1 MGRNAQQAG
10 APGGTGDTPSA
21 AGSTAE
27 HQGGVTLDQLL
38 ARLPAGLELVHDGGN
53 GSGVLRW
60 VEPSELEDP
69 TPYLLDGE
77 FLLTAGLPFVA
88 GAGGTADRGAGGHA
102 ASEGA
107 EDGAMGAADAV
118 PAGAAG
124 DGAMSAAGDAAAVDA
139 YVRRL
144 VKAGVVALGFGL
156 EPYFSSVPETVVAAC
171 VRHNLTLLQVPS
183 TIPFAAIGL
192 EFSRLLES
200 DNAKLFRHLADTNR
214 QLMRAV
220 LSARPEHELLAALA
234 QRVPVWA
241 MLIGADGR
249 VRARAGSGVEVAAL
263 QPLLGRLLRGSGPRV
278 EMDSLDRPGSGL
290 VFGHPL
296 RSARDA
302 NLGAL
307 VLGTDA
313 PLTPAQNSVVS
324 SAVGLLELLVRQRT
338 SGSLAPSQLA
348 TSLLLHP
355 DSLSA
360 GGARHINGLR
370 DLLAQSTSSTR
381 SAQLRV
387 VQGVRAAQHIG
398 AQGAG
403 IQDTGHEGA
412 GAQVAGAVQGIR
424 PDKAAGRAG
433 ESPVR
438 ELLQWR
444 RLFDTKLAE
453 LTDYGFAAI
462 TRLRVDDALLAE
474 VEKLGWRLVIGDPSE
489 LTDLSSAY
497 QRVTAL
503 RQRVQTTG
511 KSARVGEVTWTV
523 AGLLGQEAG
532 TMLAGRLLEPVL
544 SQDSERRTAQLSVL
558 KAWLGENGN
567 WDATAKALGLHRN
580 SVRRQINAVAE
591 LLDTDLNQA
600 QVRAELW
607 IALQYVDE
615 LQAGA

>member
-10 APGGTGDTPSA
+10 APETAGGTLPAGGSA
-21 AGSTAE
+21 AE
-27 HQGGVTLDQLL
+27 HQSGVTLDQLL
-38 ARLPAGLELVHDGGN
+38 AKLPSELLMLHDGGN
-53 GSGVLRW
+53 GSRLLRW

-77 FLLTAGLPFVA
+77 FLLTAGLPFVD
-88 GAGGTADRGAGGHA
+88 GAGD
-102 ASEGA
+102 S
-107 EDGAMGAADAV
+107 
-118 PAGAAG
+118 G
-124 DGAMSAAGDAAAVDA
+124 DGAGADA

-144 VKAGVVALGFGL
+144 VQAGVVALGFGL
-156 EPYFSSVPETVVAAC
+156 EPYFSAVPAAVVEAC
-171 VRHNLTLLQVPS
+171 VRQNLTLVQVPS
-183 TIPFAAIGL
+183 TVPFAAIGL

-241 MLIGADGR
+241 MLMGADGR
-249 VRARAGSGVEVAAL
+249 LRARAGSGVEVAAL
-263 QPLLGRLLRGSGPRV
+263 QPLLGRLLGGSGPRV
-278 EMDSLDRPGSGL
+278 EMDSLDRPGSRL

-296 RSARDA
+296 RSTRDA

-307 VLGTDA
+307 VLGTDT

-381 SAQLRV
+381 SGPLRI
-387 VQGVRAAQHIG
+387 VQGIKAVQG
-398 AQGAG
+398 TGVAQGISAA
-403 IQDTGHEGA
+403 H
-412 GAQVAGAVQGIR
+412 GIR
-424 PDKAAGRAG
+424 PDQPAGRAG
-433 ESPVR
+433 DSPVR

-444 RLFDTKLAE
+444 RLFDTKLVE

-462 TRLRVDDALLAE
+462 TRLKVDDALLGE
-474 VEKLGWRLVIGDPSE
+474 VEKLGWRLVIGDATE
-489 LTDLSSAY
+489 LTDLSSAN
-497 QRVTAL
+497 QRVTVL

-523 AGLLGQEAG
+523 AGLLGHEAG

-544 SQDSERRTAQLSVL
+544 SQDSDRRTAHLSVL
-558 KAWLGENGN
+558 RAWLSENGN

-580 SVRRQINAVAE
+580 SVRRQVNAVAE
-591 LLDTDLNQA
+591 LLDTDLNEA

-615 LQAGA
+615 LPLSQLDL

>member
-10 APGGTGDTPSA
+10 APETAGGTLPAGGSA
-21 AGSTAE
+21 AE
-27 HQGGVTLDQLL
+27 HQSGVTLDQLL
-38 ARLPAGLELVHDGGN
+38 AKLPSELLMLHDGGN
-53 GSGVLRW
+53 GSRLLRW

-77 FLLTAGLPFVA
+77 FLLTAGLPFVGGGG
-88 GAGGTADRGAGGHA
+88 GAGD
-102 ASEGA
+102 S
-107 EDGAMGAADAV
+107 
-118 PAGAAG
+118 G
-124 DGAMSAAGDAAAVDA
+124 DGAGVDA

-144 VKAGVVALGFGL
+144 VQAGVVALGFGL
-156 EPYFSSVPETVVAAC
+156 EPYFSAVPEAVIEAC
-171 VRHNLTLLQVPS
+171 VRQNLTLVQVPS
-183 TIPFAAIGL
+183 TVPFAAIGL

-200 DNAKLFRHLADTNR
+200 DNAKVFRHLADTNR

-241 MLIGADGR
+241 MLMGADGR
-249 VRARAGSGVEVAAL
+249 LRARAGSGVEVAAL
-263 QPLLGRLLRGSGPRV
+263 QPLLGRLLGGSGPRV
-278 EMDSLDRPGSGL
+278 EMDSLDRPGSRL

-296 RSARDA
+296 RSTRDA

-307 VLGTDA
+307 VLGTDT

-381 SAQLRV
+381 SGPLRI
-387 VQGVRAAQHIG
+387 VQGIKAVQG
-398 AQGAG
+398 TGVAQGISAA
-403 IQDTGHEGA
+403 H
-412 GAQVAGAVQGIR
+412 GIR
-424 PDKAAGRAG
+424 PDQAAGRAG
-433 ESPVR
+433 DSPVR

-444 RLFDTKLAE
+444 RLFDTKLVE

-462 TRLRVDDALLAE
+462 TRLKVDDALLVE
-474 VEKLGWRLVIGDPSE
+474 VEKLGWRLVIGDATE
-489 LTDLSSAY
+489 LTDLSSAN

-503 RQRVQTTG
+503 RQRVQNTG

-544 SQDSERRTAQLSVL
+544 SQDSDRRTAHLSVL
-558 KAWLGENGN
+558 RAWLSENGN

-580 SVRRQINAVAE
+580 SVRRQVNAVAE
-591 LLDTDLNQA
+591 LLDTDLNEA

-615 LQAGA
+615 LPLP

>member
-1 MGRNAQQAG
+1 
-10 APGGTGDTPSA
+10 
-21 AGSTAE
+21 
-27 HQGGVTLDQLL
+27 
-38 ARLPAGLELVHDGGN
+38 
-53 GSGVLRW
+53 
-60 VEPSELEDP
+60 
-69 TPYLLDGE
+69 
-77 FLLTAGLPFVA
+77 
-88 GAGGTADRGAGGHA
+88 
-102 ASEGA
+102 
-107 EDGAMGAADAV
+107 
-118 PAGAAG
+118 
-124 DGAMSAAGDAAAVDA
+124 
-139 YVRRL
+139 
-144 VKAGVVALGFGL
+144 
-156 EPYFSSVPETVVAAC
+156 
-171 VRHNLTLLQVPS
+171 
-183 TIPFAAIGL
+183 
-192 EFSRLLES
+192 
-200 DNAKLFRHLADTNR
+200 
-214 QLMRAV
+214 MRAV
-220 LSARPEHELLAALA
+220 LSARPEHELLAALV

-241 MLIGADGR
+241 MLVGADGR
-249 VRARAGSGVEVAAL
+249 VRARAGSGVDAATL
-263 QPLLGRLLRGSGPRV
+263 QPLLDRLLGGSGPRV
-278 EMDSLDRPGSGL
+278 EMDTFNVPGSAL

-296 RSARDA
+296 RSTRDA

-355 DSLSA
+355 DSLAS

-381 SAQLRV
+381 SGPLRV
-387 VQGVRAAQHIG
+387 VQG
-398 AQGAG
+398 
-403 IQDTGHEGA
+403 
-412 GAQVAGAVQGIR
+412 IR
-424 PDKAAGRAG
+424 VGPAAGRAA

-444 RLFDTKLAE
+444 RLFDTKLVE

-462 TRLRVDDALLAE
+462 TRLKVDDALLAE
-474 VEKLGWRLVIGDPSE
+474 VEKLGWRLVIGDASE

-503 RQRVQTTG
+503 RQRVQSTG

-532 TMLAGRLLEPVL
+532 TMLAGRLLEPLL
-544 SQDSERRTAQLSVL
+544 SQDSERRTAHLSVL
-558 KAWLGENGN
+558 RAWLGENGN
-567 WDATAKALGLHRN
+567 WDATAKTLGLHRN
-580 SVRRQINAVAE
+580 SVRRQVNAVAE

-615 LQAGA
+615 LPAGPD

>member
-1 MGRNAQQAG
+1 MSPEAGRRITPAAHAG
-10 APGGTGDTPSA
+10 AERLSA
-21 AGSTAE
+21 
-27 HQGGVTLDQLL
+27 VTLEQFL
-38 ARLPAGLELVHDGGN
+38 AKLPPELTVLHDGGN
-53 GSGVLRW
+53 GSGLLRW

-77 FLLTAGLPFVA
+77 FLLTAGLPFV
-88 GAGGTADRGAGGHA
+88 GG
-102 ASEGA
+102 
-107 EDGAMGAADAV
+107 
-118 PAGAAG
+118 
-124 DGAMSAAGDAAAVDA
+124 AGDAARVDA

-144 VKAGVVALGFGL
+144 VAAEVGALGFGL
-156 EPYFSSVPETVVAAC
+156 QPYFSAVPDTVVAAC
-171 VRHNLTLLQVPS
+171 VRHNLTLVEVPN
-183 TIPFAAIGL
+183 TVPFAAIGL
-192 EFSRLLES
+192 EFSQLLES
-200 DNAKLFRHLADTNR
+200 DNAKVFRHLADTNR

-249 VRARAGSGVEVAAL
+249 VRARAGSGVEATAL
-263 QPLLGRLLRGSGPRV
+263 QPLLDRLLGGSGPGV
-278 EMDSLDRPGSGL
+278 EMDSLDRPGSQL

-307 VLGTDA
+307 VLGADV

-324 SAVGLLELLVRQRT
+324 SAVGLLELLARQRT

-355 DSLSA
+355 ESLTA
-360 GGARHINGLR
+360 GGARHITGLR

-381 SAQLRV
+381 SGPLR
-387 VQGVRAAQHIG
+387 I
-398 AQGAG
+398 
-403 IQDTGHEGA
+403 
-412 GAQVAGAVQGIR
+412 VQGIR
-424 PDKAAGRAG
+424 AEQGMRTGQASGRTA

-444 RLFDTKLAE
+444 RLFDTKLVE
-453 LTDYGFAAI
+453 MTDYGFAAI

-474 VEKLGWRLVIGDPSE
+474 VEKLGWRLIIGDTTE
-489 LTDLSSAY
+489 LTDLSGAY

-503 RQRVQTTG
+503 RQRVESTG

-523 AGLLGQEAG
+523 AGLLGREAG
-532 TMLAGRLLEPVL
+532 SMLAGRLLEPVL
-544 SQDSERRTAQLSVL
+544 SQDSERRSAHLSVL
-558 KAWLGENGN
+558 RAWLGENGN

-580 SVRRQINAVAE
+580 SVRRQINTVAE

-615 LQAGA
+615 LPVT